1 MPVGPVTI
9 QYVKDWAGMSVSD
22 ADNDNDKVVSSLNV
36 WLATAA
42 STGAAFASR
51 TTTWNDP
58 VTVVTPSLTDT
69 VTTLVLGP
77 CASVGV
83 HANTPPEVTVI
94 PLGPSTNAYVNACA
108 GTSPSVAL
116 KVNVNGVS
124 SSNV

>member
-1 MPVGPVTI
+1 MTAANSG
-9 QYVKDWAGMSVSD
+9 
-22 ADNDNDKVVSSLNV
+22 
-36 WLATAA
+36 AA
-42 STGAAFASR
+42 STSR

-69 VTTLVLGP
+69 VTAFVLGP

-83 HANTPPEVTVI
+83 QANTPPVVTDI
-94 PLGPSTNAYVNACA
+94 PLGPDTNAYVNACA

-116 KVNVNGVS
+116 KVNVNGID

>member
-1 MPVGPVTI
+1 M
-9 QYVKDWAGMSVSD
+9 
-22 ADNDNDKVVSSLNV
+22 
-36 WLATAA
+36 TAA
-42 STGAAFASR
+42 NSGAAFTSP

-58 VTVVTPSLTDT
+58 VIVVTPSLTDT

-83 HANTPPEVTVI
+83 HDSTPPAVTVI
-94 PLGPSTNAYVNACA
+94 PLGPDTNAYVNACA

-116 KVNVNGVS
+116 KVNVNGVN